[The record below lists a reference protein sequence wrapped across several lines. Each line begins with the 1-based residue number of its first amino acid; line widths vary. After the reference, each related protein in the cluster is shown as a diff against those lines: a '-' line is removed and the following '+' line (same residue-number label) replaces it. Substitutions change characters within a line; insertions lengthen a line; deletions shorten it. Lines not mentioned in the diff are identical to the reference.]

1 MGVFHFVHQYFQNMD
16 IHIST
21 QVSITGPES
30 VKQLQADLPIEP
42 IEGKMYGI
50 LIVERNGEVGYLQA
64 YSGQIADEGE
74 DFVPAVF
81 RKRYARNYE
90 TGKNTRLTAKSVF

>member
-1 MGVFHFVHQYFQNMD
+1 MKFHPILSEQPLPARFNNPFDYEPD
-16 IHIST
+16 ALCLAA
-21 QVSITGPES
+21 
-30 VKQLQADLPIEP
+30 VKQLQANLPIKP
-42 IEGKMYGI
+42 IEGKMYGV

-81 RKRYARNYE
+81 DYLSPMV
-90 TGKNTRLTAKSVF
+90 TSRLMRQRLPN